1 MALRIARL
9 EHQHTR
15 WLTDRLRATPARTST
30 SSPCSKS
37 PAQPIGFPAG
47 TLYGIFDSDR
57 PVAAYW
63 VGGNI
68 IPVAANRGRTR
79 CSPANSMPTDACL
92 LTHRQPVRHPR
103 PAQRL
108 IGASRAGCVNGSR
121 CAISP
126 TRWSPRR
133 TWHFGD
139 LDEPRPVFPAS
150 VDMFTKEVGFSLIED
165 GTAGYLS
172 RVRGIIRGKN
182 CYARISSTLPQG
194 GPVPRWPATEQD
206 EQVLFKADIGI
217 RARRIVQVQ
226 GVWVHPEVRN
236 QGLGAAGMAA
246 VVQRTRD
253 KGHSTVSLY
262 ANDYNETALRM
273 YARVGFDRSAPSLP
287 SCTEPRRILS
297 RQRISRGDCVTG
309 AWPYRRGTSPS
320 PDGPSSSDV
329 PILCHAWERTRAAQ
343 GRAGE

>member
-15 WLTDRLRATPARTST
+15 WLTDLLARNPCENVYLISLLEVTGTARLGS
-30 SSPCSKS
+30 
-37 PAQPIGFPAG
+37 PAG
-47 TLYGIFDSDR
+47 TLYGIFDGDR

-68 IPVAANRGRTR
+68 IPVAATPATNELLARKLNADGRVSCSLIGNRSVILDLQQRLNWGRAR
-79 CSPANSMPTDACL
+79 GVRE
-92 LTHRQPVRHPR
+92 RQP
-103 PAQRL
+103 L
-108 IGASRAGCVNGSR
+108 L
-121 CAISP
+121 AISSDP
-126 TRWSPRR
+126 QVTPDEHVHRV
-133 TWHFGD
+133 TLDD
-139 LDEPRPVFPAS
+139 LGAVFPAS
-150 VDMFTKEVGFSLIED
+150 VDMFTKEVGFSPIED

-194 GPVPRWPATEQD
+194 GAVPRWPATEQD

-273 YARVGFDRSAPSLP
+273 YARVGF
-287 SCTEPRRILS
+287 E
-297 RQRISRGDCVTG
+297 QV
-309 AWPYRRGTSPS
+309 GTFAT
-320 PDGPSSSDV
+320 V
-329 PILCHAWERTRAAQ
+329 MY
-343 GRAGE
+343 